1 MPDGVALARARLR
14 FNFLKLSPSYAAG
27 CHQLTLNTTP
37 VVQRR
42 NKLGKK
48 LWEQIQLAQAHLAG
62 KQFTTTRFQTV
73 RDEDG
78 VRRSVEVP
86 KRVRAWWWNSDN
98 GKIAL
103 NVRYGARVVE
113 LAKGKST
120 IEVAAPTD
128 LIPTLELIKKA
139 VEAGELDTQIETAS
153 IKLREGFTK

>member
-1 MPDGVALARARLR
+1 MSTLNA
-14 FNFLKLSPSYAAG
+14 LKLSTAKKS
-27 CHQLTLNTTP
+27 LNTTP
-37 VVQRR
+37 VVHRR

-86 KRVRAWWWNSDN
+86 KRVRAWWWNSEG

>member
-1 MPDGVALARARLR
+1 MSTLNA
-14 FNFLKLSPSYAAG
+14 LKLSTAKKS
-27 CHQLTLNTTP
+27 LNTTP
-37 VVQRR
+37 VVHRR

-86 KRVRAWWWNSDN
+86 KRVRAWWWNSEG

-120 IEVAAPTD
+120 IEVAVPTD

>member
-1 MPDGVALARARLR
+1 MSTLNA
-14 FNFLKLSPSYAAG
+14 LKLSTAKKS
-27 CHQLTLNTTP
+27 LNTTP
-37 VVQRR
+37 VVHRR

-120 IEVAAPTD
+120 IEVAAQTD
-128 LIPTLELIKKA
+128 LIPTLELLKRA
-139 VEAGELDTQIETAS
+139 VEAGELDTQIESAS
-153 IKLREGFTK
+153 NKLREGFGK

>member
-1 MPDGVALARARLR
+1 MSTLNA
-14 FNFLKLSPSYAAG
+14 LKLSTAKKS
-27 CHQLTLNTTP
+27 LNTTP
-37 VVQRR
+37 VVHRR

-86 KRVRAWWWNSDN
+86 KRVRAWWWNSEG

-153 IKLREGFTK
+153 IKLREGFIK

>member
-1 MPDGVALARARLR
+1 MSTLNA
-14 FNFLKLSPSYAAG
+14 LKLSTAKKS
-27 CHQLTLNTTP
+27 LNTTP
-37 VVQRR
+37 VVHRR

-48 LWEQIQLAQAHLAG
+48 LWEQIQLAQAHLEG

>member
-1 MPDGVALARARLR
+1 MSTLNA
-14 FNFLKLSPSYAAG
+14 LKLSTAKKS
-27 CHQLTLNTTP
+27 LNTTP
-37 VVQRR
+37 VVHRR

-73 RDEDG
+73 RNEDG

-86 KRVRAWWWNSDN
+86 KRVRAWWWNSEG

>member
-1 MPDGVALARARLR
+1 MSTLNA
-14 FNFLKLSPSYAAG
+14 LKLSTAKKS
-27 CHQLTLNTTP
+27 LNTTP
-37 VVQRR
+37 VAHRR

-86 KRVRAWWWNSDN
+86 KRVRAWWWNSEG

-139 VEAGELDTQIETAS
+139 VEAGELDKEIETAS

>member
-1 MPDGVALARARLR
+1 MSTLNA
-14 FNFLKLSPSYAAG
+14 LKLSTAKKS
-27 CHQLTLNTTP
+27 LNTTP
-37 VVQRR
+37 VVHRR

-62 KQFTTTRFQTV
+62 KQFTTTRFQTM

-103 NVRYGARVVE
+103 NVRYGARIVE

>member
-1 MPDGVALARARLR
+1 MSTLNA
-14 FNFLKLSPSYAAG
+14 LKLSTAKKS
-27 CHQLTLNTTP
+27 LNTTP
-37 VVQRR
+37 VVHRR

-73 RDEDG
+73 RDDDG
-78 VRRSVEVP
+78 VRRSVEVS
-86 KRVRAWWWNSDN
+86 KRVRAWWWNSEG

>member
-1 MPDGVALARARLR
+1 MMSTLNA
-14 FNFLKLSPSYAAG
+14 LKLSTAKKS
-27 CHQLTLNTTP
+27 LNTTP
-37 VVQRR
+37 VVHRR

-139 VEAGELDTQIETAS
+139 VDAGELDVQLENAS
-153 IKLREGFTK
+153 VKLREGFVK

>member
-1 MPDGVALARARLR
+1 MSTLNA
-14 FNFLKLSPSYAAG
+14 LKLSTAKKS
-27 CHQLTLNTTP
+27 LNTTP
-37 VVQRR
+37 VVHRR

-73 RDEDG
+73 RDDDG

-86 KRVRAWWWNSDN
+86 KRVRAWWWNSEG

-128 LIPTLELIKKA
+128 LIPTLELIKRA
-139 VEAGELDTQIETAS
+139 VEAGELDKEIETAS

>member
-1 MPDGVALARARLR
+1 MSTLNA
-14 FNFLKLSPSYAAG
+14 LKLSTAKKS
-27 CHQLTLNTTP
+27 LNTTP
-37 VVQRR
+37 VVHRR

-86 KRVRAWWWNSDN
+86 KRVRAWWWNSEG

-113 LAKGKST
+113 PVSYTHLT
-120 IEVAAPTD
+120 LPTKR
-128 LIPTLELIKKA
+128 I
-139 VEAGELDTQIETAS
+139 V
-153 IKLREGFTK
+153 

>member
-1 MPDGVALARARLR
+1 MSTLNA
-14 FNFLKLSPSYAAG
+14 LKLSTAKKS
-27 CHQLTLNTTP
+27 LNTTP
-37 VVQRR
+37 VVHRR

-73 RDEDG
+73 RDDDG

-86 KRVRAWWWNSDN
+86 KRVRAWWWNAEN

-113 LAKGKST
+113 ISKGKT
-120 IEVAAPTD
+120 AVEVATPTD

-139 VEAGELDTQIETAS
+139 VDAGELDIQLETAS
-153 IKLREGFTK
+153 IKLREGFVK

>member
-1 MPDGVALARARLR
+1 MSTLNA
-14 FNFLKLSPSYAAG
+14 LKLSTAKKS
-27 CHQLTLNTTP
+27 LNTTP
-37 VVQRR
+37 VVHRR

-86 KRVRAWWWNSDN
+86 KRVRAWWWNSEG

-139 VEAGELDTQIETAS
+139 AEAGELDTQIETAS

>member
-1 MPDGVALARARLR
+1 MSTLNA
-14 FNFLKLSPSYAAG
+14 LKLSTAKKS
-27 CHQLTLNTTP
+27 LNTTP
-37 VVQRR
+37 VVHRR

-73 RDEDG
+73 RDDDG

-113 LAKGKST
+113 LAKGKCT

-139 VEAGELDTQIETAS
+139 VEAGELDTQIESAS
-153 IKLREGFTK
+153 IKLREGFVK

>member
-1 MPDGVALARARLR
+1 MSTLNA
-14 FNFLKLSPSYAAG
+14 LKLSTAKKS
-27 CHQLTLNTTP
+27 LNTTP
-37 VVQRR
+37 VVHRR

-62 KQFTTTRFQTV
+62 KQFTTTRFQTM

-78 VRRSVEVP
+78 VRCSVEVP
-86 KRVRAWWWNSDN
+86 KRVRAWWWNSEG

>member
-1 MPDGVALARARLR
+1 MSTLNA
-14 FNFLKLSPSYAAG
+14 LKLSTAKKS
-27 CHQLTLNTTP
+27 LNTTP
-37 VVQRR
+37 VVHRR

-62 KQFTTTRFQTV
+62 KLFTTTRFQTV

-98 GKIAL
+98 GKISL

>member
-1 MPDGVALARARLR
+1 MSTLNA
-14 FNFLKLSPSYAAG
+14 LKLSTAKKS
-27 CHQLTLNTTP
+27 LNTTP
-37 VVQRR
+37 VVHRR

-153 IKLREGFTK
+153 VRLQMV

>member
-1 MPDGVALARARLR
+1 MSTLAT
-14 FNFLKLSPSYAAG
+14 LKLSSTKKSQGLSPLL
-27 CHQLTLNTTP
+27 H
-37 VVQRR
+37 RR
-42 NKLGKK
+42 IKLGKK
-48 LWEQIQLAQAHLAG
+48 LWDQIQLAQAHLAG
-62 KQFTTTRFQTV
+62 KQFTTTRFHTV

-86 KRVRAWWWNSDN
+86 KRVRPWWWNSES

-120 IEVAAPTD
+120 IEVATPVD

-139 VEAGELDTQIETAS
+139 VEAGELDKEIETAS
-153 IKLREGFTK
+153 IKLRDGFGK

>member
-1 MPDGVALARARLR
+1 MSTLNA
-14 FNFLKLSPSYAAG
+14 LKLSTAKK
-27 CHQLTLNTTP
+27 TLNTTP
-37 VVQRR
+37 VIHRR

-62 KQFTTTRFQTV
+62 KQFTTTRYQTV

-139 VEAGELDTQIETAS
+139 VEAGELDAQIESAS
-153 IKLREGFTK
+153 IKLRDGFVK

>member
-1 MPDGVALARARLR
+1 MMSTLNA
-14 FNFLKLSPSYAAG
+14 LKLSTAKKF
-27 CHQLTLNTTP
+27 LNTTP
-37 VVQRR
+37 VVHRR

-86 KRVRAWWWNSDN
+86 KRVRAWWWNSEG

>member
-1 MPDGVALARARLR
+1 MMSTLNA
-14 FNFLKLSPSYAAG
+14 LKLSTAKKS
-27 CHQLTLNTTP
+27 LNTTP
-37 VVQRR
+37 VVHRR

-73 RDEDG
+73 RDDDG

-86 KRVRAWWWNSDN
+86 KRVRAWWWNSEG

>member
-1 MPDGVALARARLR
+1 MSTLNA
-14 FNFLKLSPSYAAG
+14 LKLSTAKKS
-27 CHQLTLNTTP
+27 LNTTP
-37 VVQRR
+37 VIHRR

-120 IEVAAPTD
+120 IEVAASTD

-139 VEAGELDTQIETAS
+139 VDAGELDTQIETAR

>member
-1 MPDGVALARARLR
+1 MSTLTA
-14 FNFLKLSPSYAAG
+14 LKLSAVKKS
-27 CHQLTLNTTP
+27 LNTTP
-37 VVQRR
+37 VVHRR

-86 KRVRAWWWNSDN
+86 KRVRAWWWNSEG

-120 IEVAAPTD
+120 IEVAAPTE

>member
-1 MPDGVALARARLR
+1 MSTLNA
-14 FNFLKLSPSYAAG
+14 LKLSTAKKS
-27 CHQLTLNTTP
+27 LNTTP
-37 VVQRR
+37 VVHRR

-73 RDEDG
+73 RDDDG
-78 VRRSVEVP
+78 VRRSVEVS

-139 VEAGELDTQIETAS
+139 VEAGELDAQIEAAAL
-153 IKLREGFTK
+153 KLREGFVK